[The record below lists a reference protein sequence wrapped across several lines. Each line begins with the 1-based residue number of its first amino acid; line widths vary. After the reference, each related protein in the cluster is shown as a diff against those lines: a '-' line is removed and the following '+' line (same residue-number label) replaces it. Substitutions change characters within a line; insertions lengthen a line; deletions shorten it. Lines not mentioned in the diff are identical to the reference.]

1 MPTLRE
7 RGLMEQE
14 VYYQQGLTN
23 RQNGDRQRA
32 IEDLTRALQI
42 DPDFAD
48 AYYHRGLTYYDAG
61 ELHNAA
67 FDYTQA
73 IQRLPDRPDY
83 HYARALVRLAL
94 KNLPGALED
103 VERTIALDCNYAPA
117 YNLRGIVLRKSNHI
131 SGAIASF
138 KQAAE
143 LYLAQKDAASARRC
157 LEKIK
162 PLQPRVVVQ
171 NPVPLG
177 VPSDVRSAASADRP
191 QDFYA
196 QMLAQAEQGDA
207 SSVLRELNWVLQLD
221 DRDARAYCC
230 RGVIHSQIGDARAA
244 ISDFNQALRLNP
256 QDAIAY
262 RHRGTVRLQ
271 LGDFGGAVEDLNRA
285 MQIAPQDARLLMARG
300 NAHREMGNYS
310 RAIADYTEALQLAPE
325 AAEVYQHRALVYTR
339 LEEVDKALADYQIAA
354 TRYCERE
361 DWENYQTMLDR
372 LQQLRSVTPQSKAVN
387 PGGNPLR
394 QHLLKLVGGQ
404 AEIAE
409 RLLEQAKYCYPGM
422 SEDWYI
428 EKAIYDI
435 ERDRDWE

>member
-1 MPTLRE
+1 ME
-7 RGLMEQE
+7 RE
-14 VYYQQGLTN
+14 VYYQKGLTN
-23 RQNGDRQRA
+23 RQNGDRQSA

-42 DPDFAD
+42 DPNFAD

-73 IQRLPDRPDY
+73 IQRFPDRPDY
-83 HYARALVRLAL
+83 CYARALVRLAL

-103 VERTIALDCNYAPA
+103 VERTIALNCNYAPA
-117 YNLRGIVLRKSNHI
+117 YNLRGIVLRKSNYI

-143 LYLAQKDAASARRC
+143 LYLEQKDAASARRC
-157 LEKIK
+157 LDKIK
-162 PLQPRVVVQ
+162 PLQPIAVSP
-171 NPVPLG
+171 NPVPSG
-177 VPSDVRSAASADRP
+177 VPSGVSAERP

-196 QMLAQAEQGDA
+196 QMLAQAERGET
-207 SSVLRELNWVLQLD
+207 STVLRELNWVLQLD
-221 DRDARAYCC
+221 EQDARAYCC
-230 RGVIHSQIGDARAA
+230 RGVVRSQIGDTHAA

-300 NAHREMGNYS
+300 NAHREMGNYT
-310 RAIADYTEALQLAPE
+310 RAIADYTEALQLEPD

-339 LEEVDKALADYQIAA
+339 LEEVEKALEDYQIAA

-361 DWENYQTMLDR
+361 DWENYQTTLDR
-372 LQQLRSVTPQSKAVN
+372 LQQLRSVTPQSKIVN

-404 AEIAE
+404 TEIAE

-422 SEDWYI
+422 SDDWYI
-428 EKAIYDI
+428 EKVIYDI

>member
-1 MPTLRE
+1 ME
-7 RGLMEQE
+7 RDS
-14 VYYQQGLTN
+14 YYQQGLVN
-23 RQNGDRQRA
+23 RQNGDRQSA
-32 IEDLTRALQI
+32 IENLTQVLQI
-42 DPDFAD
+42 DPNFAD

-73 IQRLPDRPDY
+73 IQRLPDRADY

-103 VERTIALDCNYAPA
+103 VERTILLDYNYAPA
-117 YNLRGIVLRKSNHI
+117 YNLRGIVLRKSNRI
-131 SGAIASF
+131 SSAIASF
-138 KQAAE
+138 KQAAQ
-143 LYLAQKDAASARRC
+143 LYLEQKDAASARRC

-162 PLQPRVVVQ
+162 QLQPVLP
-171 NPVPLG
+171 NS
-177 VPSDVRSAASADRP
+177 VPSVVPAGVRSGGERP

-196 QMLAQAEQGDA
+196 QMLAQAEAGDT
-207 SSVLRELNWVLQLD
+207 STVLRELNWVLQLD
-221 DRDARAYCC
+221 DRDGRAYCC
-230 RGVIHSQIGDARAA
+230 RGVVRNQIGDARSAM
-244 ISDFNQALRLNP
+244 SDFNQALRLNP

-285 MQIAPQDARLLMARG
+285 MEITPQDARLSIARG
-300 NAHREMGNYS
+300 NAHREMGNYTS
-310 RAIADYTEALQLAPE
+310 AIADYTEALQLEPK
-325 AAEVYQHRALVYTR
+325 AAEAYQHRALAYAR
-339 LEEVDKALADYQIAA
+339 LEDVDKALEDYQTAA
-354 TRYCERE
+354 TLYCEQE
-361 DWENYQTMLDR
+361 DWENYRTTLDR
-372 LQQLRSVTPQSKAVN
+372 LQQLRSVAPQSKAIN

-422 SEDWYI
+422 SDDWYI
-428 EKAIYDI
+428 EKVIYDI